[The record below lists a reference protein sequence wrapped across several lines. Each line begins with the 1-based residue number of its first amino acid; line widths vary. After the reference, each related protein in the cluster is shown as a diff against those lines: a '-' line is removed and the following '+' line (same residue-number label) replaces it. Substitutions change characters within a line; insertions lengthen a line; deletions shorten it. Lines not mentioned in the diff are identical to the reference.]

1 VPPTGSLL
9 LARAASSRAGH
20 ATLALLAALALPP
33 VVLAHGAVPAEPP
46 DLGTLLLG
54 WHFEPTVAVPLL
66 LAAVGWLALVR
77 RIGRLHPA
85 TPVPAVRTVA
95 FLGGLAAIAVALMSG
110 IERYDTTLFS
120 VHMIQHLLLILVAP
134 PLMAFAA
141 PITQVLRASS
151 ARVRNRVLLPI
162 LHSTVVSVVAHPVVA
177 WLTFGLVLW
186 VSHFSP
192 LFNIALE
199 DPGAHQ
205 LEHAAYLGSA
215 LLFWWP
221 VVGLDPAPRRMGFPA
236 RLLYLMLQLPLNSF
250 LGMAILFADAPL
262 YEHYATL
269 GSPYGI
275 TPLADQQLAGGI
287 MWLAGDIGFIGA
299 VLGLVAAW
307 MRHEQRDAPAA
318 ERRADLE
325 RARLRERADELA
337 RARAGAG
344 TGAAAHM
351 GQAGTGDS
359 SSSR

>member
-1 VPPTGSLL
+1 MLT
-9 LARAASSRAGH
+9 RAAWSRA
-20 ATLALLAALALPP
+20 ALAPLALLVTLALPP
-33 VVLAHGAVPAEPP
+33 AVLAHGAVPPEPP
-46 DLGTLLLG
+46 GLATLVLG
-54 WHFEPTVAVPLL
+54 WHFEPTIAIPLL
-66 LAAVGWLALVR
+66 LAAAGWLGLVR

-85 TPVPAVRTVA
+85 TPVPAQRTAA

-120 VHMIQHLLLILVAP
+120 VQMVQHLLLILVAP
-134 PLMAFAA
+134 PLIALAA
-141 PITQVLRASS
+141 PITQVLRAASPRLRS
-151 ARVRNRVLLPI
+151 RVLLPI
-162 LHSTVVSVVAHPVVA
+162 LHSTAVSVVAHPVVA

-287 MWLAGDIGFIGA
+287 MWFAGDVGFIGA

-337 RARAGAG
+337 RARTGAG
-344 TGAAAHM
+344 TGAAAQM